1 MVRVYAAN
9 VKGLPDPAEKP
20 ELMDG
25 LPTERKEK
33 ILRYK
38 QKADRIQCLCA
49 SLLLNEVLK
58 KYSAR
63 MEDIVYG
70 ENGKPEIKG
79 LHFNLSHSAEMAVCA
94 VSGRKVGCDIE
105 KIAEMRERV
114 AERFFCESEVAYLHS
129 LGKDKKAEEFYRLW
143 TMKES
148 YTKMTGEGLSFPM
161 NRFEFLLGDMVY
173 VVRDGKKSS
182 CHIKE
187 YTVPGYKLTVCAEE
201 HLFTEEI
208 EYVEI

>member
-33 ILRYK
+33 ILRYM

-79 LHFNLSHSAEMAVCA
+79 LHFNLSHSAEMAVSA
-94 VSGRKVGCDIE
+94 VSEKRVGCDIE
-105 KIAEMRERV
+105 KNDRMREYV
-114 AERFFCESEVAYLHS
+114 AERFFCESEVAYLHLLS
-129 LGKDKKAEEFYRLW
+129 EEKKAEEFYRLW

-148 YTKMTGEGLSFPM
+148 YIKMTGEGLKLPL
-161 NRFEFLLGDMVY
+161 NRFEFELGENVK
-173 VVRDGKKSS
+173 VIREGKE
-182 CHIKE
+182 CDCYIKE
-187 YTVPGYKLTVCAEE
+187 YEVPGYKLTICAEE
-201 HLFTEEI
+201 AEFADKI